1 MHRGFALNEP
11 RLDDALA
18 KEAVA
23 PIQSGMVVGLGTGK
37 TASRAILALAD
48 RVRDE
53 RLEINC
59 VATSHVTDTLARAH
73 RLNLI
78 DFTLIERV
86 DYSFDGADEVDGQM
100 RMIKGQHGAFV
111 RERLVA
117 RASQKRIYIID
128 ENKLV
133 EKLGQRAALP
143 IAVMPWALAS
153 IRADL
158 RDMGLNGVVRRT
170 MDGSLFISDGAQLVL
185 DVMVGD
191 RDPEELADSLDHIP
205 GVIDHGLFLTEA
217 DEVLVHAGDGTVR
230 RMTRSEVRA

>member
-11 RLDDALA
+11 RLNDALA

-53 RLEINC
+53 RLEISC

-86 DYSFDGADEVDGQM
+86 DYSFDGADEVDG
-100 RMIKGQHGAFV
+100 
-111 RERLVA
+111 L
-117 RASQKRIYIID
+117 
-128 ENKLV
+128 
-133 EKLGQRAALP
+133 
-143 IAVMPWALAS
+143 
-153 IRADL
+153 
-158 RDMGLNGVVRRT
+158 
-170 MDGSLFISDGAQLVL
+170 
-185 DVMVGD
+185 
-191 RDPEELADSLDHIP
+191 
-205 GVIDHGLFLTEA
+205 
-217 DEVLVHAGDGTVR
+217 
-230 RMTRSEVRA
+230 